1 MIKRSPLISVC
12 VPIYNVES
20 HIARCANSLLR
31 QTYDNIEYV
40 FVDDCTP
47 DNSIDVLNRIIAEC
61 GTSKKIKIIHHTHN
75 RGLAAAR
82 NTAIEHAT
90 GEFIVHVDSDD
101 WIEHNAIE
109 MLVKRQLDTEADIVS
124 CNAIAHYPEGN
135 TKLLIEPKYATK
147 DDMIMQTIQLTL
159 DHVIWRRLIRK
170 SLYTDNNI
178 CAVEGVNIGE
188 DHHTLPRLVACAN
201 TFASIDEC
209 LWHYNCENQ
218 SSYMQQSR
226 GFNYKRYCSDMSSI
240 DILLSYFVN
249 TQKYYDEL
257 QKIKVSYINSSLKL
271 ALNASDRE
279 GYNKILKDLS
289 SVPKKYWIHASLHKS
304 WRLFMIKNYYIHKFK
319 QLMFNR

>member
-1 MIKRSPLISVC
+1 MTSLPKISILI
-12 VPIYNVES
+12 PMYNVEKYIQRC
-20 HIARCANSLLR
+20 IASVCNQTYSGIMECIIIDDCGTDNSLL
-31 QTYDNIEYV
+31 
-40 FVDDCTP
+40 
-47 DNSIDVLNRIIAEC
+47 IAEQFVSSYE
-61 GTSKKIKIIHHTHN
+61 GFIDFKIIHHTHN

-82 NTAIEHAT
+82 NTAIEHAA

-109 MLVKRQLDTEADIVS
+109 LLVKRQLETNADIVS
-124 CNAIAHYPEGN
+124 CNAIAHYPGGN

-249 TQKYYDEL
+249 IQKYYDEL

-279 GYNKILKDLS
+279 GYKKILKDLS

-319 QLMFNR
+319 QLVFNR